1 MSGRIRV
8 GTAGWSIP
16 VRFGA
21 AFPGQGSHLG
31 RYARRFGV
39 AEINSSFHRPHRPS
53 TYARWAASVPDGF
66 RFSVKLP
73 KEISHT
79 RRLIGAEAGLDQF
92 ALETAGLGD
101 RLGPVLVQLPPKLAF
116 EAEVAAAFFTALRE
130 RFPGPVACEP
140 RHASWFAHASDDLL
154 RALQVAR
161 VTAD

>member
-1 MSGRIRV
+1 MSGRISI

-21 AFPGQGSHLG
+21 AFPGQGSHLE

-39 AEINSSFHRPHRPS
+39 AEINSSFHRPHRPG

-79 RRLIGAEAGLDQF
+79 SRLVGAEAGLDKF
-92 ALETAGLGD
+92 DAETAGLGD
-101 RLGPVLVQLPPKLAF
+101 RLGPVLVQVPPKFEF
-116 EAEVAAAFFTALRE
+116 EAELAAAVFSA
-130 RFPGPVACEP
+130 
-140 RHASWFAHASDDLL
+140 
-154 RALQVAR
+154 
-161 VTAD
+161 